1 MKKRKNNEANTK
13 LDFLKNFTS
22 VSDALSVISEINT
35 HLNGQ
40 KEASKDL
47 GHELQ
52 KKYTVLSRG
61 SWCLVYAK
69 LSAFFEIEREN
80 VSSSSH
86 ESDEVA
92 IKPRKE
98 LQEHKEEKMTAKIV
112 ADAKQENLGK

>member
-1 MKKRKNNEANTK
+1 MVRKRHPKTWGMNCRRNIQSFQEE
-13 LDFLKNFTS
+13 
-22 VSDALSVISEINT
+22 VDAS
-35 HLNGQ
+35 
-40 KEASKDL
+40 
-47 GHELQ
+47 
-52 KKYTVLSRG
+52 
-61 SWCLVYAK
+61 VYAK